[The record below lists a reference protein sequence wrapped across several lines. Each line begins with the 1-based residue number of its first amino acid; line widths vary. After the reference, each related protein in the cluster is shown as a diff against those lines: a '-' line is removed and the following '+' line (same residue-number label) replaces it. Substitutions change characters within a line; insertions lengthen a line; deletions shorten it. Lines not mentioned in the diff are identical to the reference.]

1 MPALG
6 SQQDYLS
13 KLPVFVNGTALEEVT
28 QVEATLDT
36 GLTEIVTTSKGLA
49 GFASGA
55 KKVSI
60 NVTGVV
66 PISGLEQDFW
76 NWAHDEEWVTMQVGV
91 GRGDFAST
99 GKIQN
104 VSVKGGVGNAVEVS
118 FQWVGSPGKLE

>member
-6 SQQDYLS
+6 SQQDYLN

-36 GLTEIVTTSKGLA
+36 GLTEIITNTKGLA

-55 KKVSI
+55 KKVTI

-76 NWAHDEEWVTMQVGV
+76 NWAHDEEWVTMQVGC
-91 GRGDFAST
+91 GRGDFSSN
-99 GKIQN
+99 GKLQN
-104 VSVKGGVGNAVEVS
+104 VSIKGGVGSAVEVS
-118 FQWVGSPGKLE
+118 FQWVGAPGKIE